1 MNQREALYLGTH
13 DIAHAKKNASNV
25 RNITY
30 ELIES
35 QVDSSIPQPKVT
47 AIHEEDQELAR
58 KLETLLRNEARR
70 LNLAAVNDKQE
81 RTVPIQGGD
90 FFHVEWNPTAGYHC
104 TLGDVDV
111 TERHPRQV
119 IPQPGIYSLD
129 KMDYVFVLIAQ
140 SKHYIEDRYGVSV
153 GEGTEESPEIRGD
166 DESTIPGMV
175 TQNIAY
181 YKKDGKIGVFSWV
194 WDTVLEDYPDYY
206 ARIGK
211 VCSKCGRRQIGDRCV
226 CGNTKFVDGPVETIT
241 LSSDLVLQDGTVIP
255 ATTYGEDEPVM
266 NPDGSVQVDIDTGLP
281 IMMPGAAVVTEIPAY
296 KPSGFPIVMR
306 QNISLEGR
314 LLGVSDV
321 DVISDQQ
328 EAVKKFGTKIEEKLL
343 KGGSYLTLP
352 RGINVETSD
361 KELKIIRLDNPSDK
375 NLIDVY
381 NVQPNTSYDQQ
392 MLETNY
398 SWAKSALGITDAFQ
412 GKYDS
417 SATSGSAKQFS
428 ANQSAGRLQSKR
440 EMKNEAYAQLYRKI
454 FQFLL
459 AYADESYPITE
470 TDVDGEQQWG
480 HFDRMDFLKMD
491 ASGELYW
498 NDEFIIEV
506 DPASNLA
513 SNRER
518 LWDMID
524 VKYQAGGFGPITELD
539 SQYLMWTLLKNT
551 GFPYAGTI
559 QQAIKQRIDEQKEQE
574 MIAAQMQGGVAGDM
588 G

>member
-181 YKKDGKIGVFSWV
+181 YKKNGKIGVFSWV

-266 NPDGSVQVDIDTGLP
+266 NPDGSVQVDVDTGLP

-352 RGINVETSD
+352 RGVNVETSD

>member
-1 MNQREALYLGTH
+1 MYLGTH
-13 DIAHAKKNASNV
+13 DIANAKKNASNV

-266 NPDGSVQVDIDTGLP
+266 NPDGSVQVDVDTGLP

-352 RGINVETSD
+352 RGVNVETSD

-480 HFDRMDFLKMD
+480 HFDRMDFMKMD

-559 QQAIKQRIDEQKEQE
+559 QQAIKQRIDEQKQQE
-574 MIAAQMQGGVAGDM
+574 MLAAQMQGGVAGDV

>member
-1 MNQREALYLGTH
+1 MNDREALYMGTH
-13 DIAHAKKNASNV
+13 DIRNAKKGASNV

-58 KLETLLRNEARR
+58 QLETLLRNEARR
-70 LNLAAVNDKQE
+70 LNLLAINDKQE

-90 FFHVEWNPTAGYHC
+90 FFHIEWNPAAGYHC

-140 SKHYIEDRYGVSV
+140 SKRAIEERYNVTIEDS
-153 GEGTEESPEIRGD
+153 TEEDPEIRGD
-166 DESTIPGMV
+166 DETTIPGMV

-181 YKKDGKIGVFSWV
+181 YKKDGKVGVFSWV

-206 ARIGK
+206 ARMGK
-211 VCSKCGRRQIGDRCV
+211 VCSKCGRKQVGDRCV
-226 CGNTKFVDGPVETIT
+226 CGNKKFVDRPVETIT
-241 LSSDLVLQDGTVIP
+241 LTSDLVLNDGTMISAMQRGP
-255 ATTYGEDEPVM
+255 DQPIM
-266 NPDGSVQVDIDTGLP
+266 NPDGSYQRDDATGEL
-281 IMMPGAAVVTEIPAY
+281 IMMPGELYATEIPAY
-296 KPSGFPIVMR
+296 KPSGFPIVLR
-306 QNISLEGR
+306 QNISAEGR
-314 LLGVSDV
+314 LLGISDV
-321 DVISDQQ
+321 DVIADQQ
-328 EAVKKFGTKIEEKLL
+328 EAIKKFGTKIEEKLL

-352 RGINVETSD
+352 RNVNIETSD
-361 KELKIIRLDNPSDK
+361 REIKKIPLDNPSQK
-375 NLIDVY
+375 SLIDVY

-440 EMKNEAYAQLYRKI
+440 EMKNDAYAQLYRKI

-459 AYADESYPITE
+459 AYADENYPITE
-470 TDVDGEQQWG
+470 VDSTGEQQWS
-480 HFDRMDFLKMD
+480 HFDRMQFLKRD

-524 VKYQAGGFGPITELD
+524 VKYQAGGFGPINELD
-539 SQYLMWTLLKNT
+539 SQYLLWTLLKNT
-551 GFPYAGTI
+551 NFPYAGEV
-559 QQAIKQRIDEQKEQE
+559 QKAIKQRMEEQKQQEQQ
-574 MIAAQMQGGVAGDM
+574 MAQMQGGGMVDM